1 MTLVLW
7 WGIVLGSVAAAAEG
21 DRPAFPFF
29 EPVRPPRAI
38 QVMAHHGAMAPAP
51 QNTSRELELSIAD
64 GVEWVAVDVR
74 ITKDGHHLLFD
85 NADLPGKSDGSGAAR
100 LTPWRR
106 SRRST
111 PAPHSPGDLPG
122 ES

>member
-51 QNTSRELELSIAD
+51 ITPRESWSSPSPTAS
-64 GVEWVAVDVR
+64 
-74 ITKDGHHLLFD
+74 
-85 NADLPGKSDGSGAAR
+85 NGSR
-100 LTPWRR
+100 LT
-106 SRRST
+106 
-111 PAPHSPGDLPG
+111 
-122 ES
+122 